1 MGVRWVKVK
10 SEWKAFRHELKYGTT
25 RGFTHDY
32 VDFWVE
38 KNRHMPQTWGRIES
52 VLYPFLLAALIGSA
66 LPEDPRPPTTEEIS
80 AWCAMQGNCDIPQ
93 PPVILD

>member
-1 MGVRWVKVK
+1 MSIRLAKVR
-10 SEWKAFRHELKYGTT
+10 EELRAFRHELKTGSK

-38 KNRHMPQTWGRIES
+38 KNRHMPQTWGRVEA
-52 VLYPFLLAALIGSA
+52 VLYPVLLAALIGWL
-66 LPEDPRPPTTEEIS
+66 LPDSPPTADEIS
-80 AWCAMQGNCDIPQ
+80 AWCAMQGGCDIPE